1 MEHEN
6 KKLDLNTPEFEQ
18 AYRDLL
24 SYAMRYCRDRDEADE
39 VVSDTILA
47 YVQDVRAGKSIR
59 SLTGYLHTVFAN
71 RHKDHLRRKYRNP
84 TVSDDGGI
92 LELIPD
98 DGDLLSAEEEQRRQ
112 DEITVRRALGRL
124 AYLHREVLYR
134 HYMKGQSVERI
145 AAELDVPEGTVKWRL
160 HEGRGKLQ
168 ADIERMNDIQK
179 PYGENSYAPKW
190 LTMSIWGS
198 ESRRGEPFRYLNSR
212 LAQNILITAY
222 PRLISL
228 PDLSAALG
236 VPTAYVEDEVRQL
249 IRGEVMG
256 ETPKGLVYTRM
267 YITSLENS
275 LGDIEKQ
282 TTVAEAVAE
291 PLWEMIYEAFKPL
304 MDSPATAH
312 FNEKQTATMW
322 LYLINC
328 ALGHARDEQ
337 IETESNVQPYP
348 RPNGGW
354 WLATGIYRNCG
365 TDRHVLETSGPYC
378 CRHETDST
386 WAYGMNDYQSLF
398 GDAHWGYNELPE
410 RFSMKEICAF
420 YASMTPAKVRP
431 ASELI
436 YTMVEE
442 FEKLHI
448 LRRNEAGEAELDIPY
463 MSYDD
468 FYPFATTLNEVK
480 GSIKNLLTPYY
491 QRLRAERINF
501 VPDYVDG
508 REIYIHHGAL
518 NCMTVLTMK
527 AIVDKGL
534 LPVPV
539 KIGETPIIVVFY
551 GKGK

>member
-1 MEHEN
+1 MEKDQN
-6 KKLDLNTPEFEQ
+6 MMDLNTPEFEE

-24 SYAMRYCRDRDEADE
+24 AYAMRYCRDRHEAEE

-47 YVQDVRAGKSIR
+47 YVQDVRAGKQIR

-84 TVSDDGGI
+84 IISDDGTI

-98 DGDLLSAEEEQRRQ
+98 DEATLSAEEEQRRQ
-112 DEITVRRALGRL
+112 DEIAVRRALGRL

-145 AAELDVPEGTVKWRL
+145 AAELDIPEGTVKWRL
-160 HEGRGKLQ
+160 HEGRGKLK

-179 PYGENSYAPKW
+179 PYAENSYAPKW

-198 ESRRGEPFRYLNSR
+198 QSRRGEPFTYLRSR

-222 PRLISL
+222 PKPISI
-228 PDLSAALG
+228 PDLAAALG
-236 VPTAYVEDEVRQL
+236 TPAAYVEAEVRQL
-249 IRGEVMG
+249 IRGELMG

-267 YITSLENS
+267 YITSLEYS
-275 LGDIEKQ
+275 LGDIDKQ
-282 TTVAEAVAE
+282 TVVAEAVAE
-291 PLWEMIYEAFKPL
+291 PLWELLYNAFKPL
-304 MDSPATAH
+304 MDTPATAH

-322 LYLINC
+322 LYLINR
-328 ALGHARDEQ
+328 ALGNAHDELT
-337 IETESNVQPYP
+337 ETESNVQPYP

-354 WLATGIYRNCG
+354 WLVTGTWREAG
-365 TDRHVLETSGPYC
+365 EERHPLETSGPYC
-378 CRHETDST
+378 CRHKTPDGKV
-386 WAYGMNDYQSLF
+386 YGMNDYQSLF
-398 GDAHWGYNELPE
+398 GDAHWGYNEMSE
-410 RFSMKEICAF
+410 RFSMKEVCAF
-420 YASMTPAKVRP
+420 YASMTPIGIRP
-431 ASELI
+431 ESEQI

-448 LRRNEAGEAELDIPY
+448 VRRNEAGEAVLDIPY

-468 FYPFATTLNEVK
+468 FLPFAMTLNDVK
-480 GSIKNLLTPYY
+480 EKINALLTPYFT
-491 QRLRAERINF
+491 RLRAERVNF

-508 REIYIHHGAL
+508 REHYIHDGAL
-518 NCMTVLTMK
+518 RCMTVLTMK

-539 KIGETPIIVVFY
+539 KIGETPVIFVMY
-551 GKGK
+551 GKEG